1 MSLFQTDSELV
12 KWLKDNRI
20 SAATKEKLCGNSI
33 MTLYD
38 LKLLTEPDI
47 AEFGLNIG
55 DRNRLKDAL
64 KKLKK

>member
-12 KWLKDNRI
+12 KWLTDNQI
-20 SAATKEKLCGNSI
+20 SAATEEKLRGNSI

-47 AEFGLNIG
+47 AEFRLNIG
-55 DRNRLKDAL
+55 DRNRLKAAL
-64 KKLKK
+64 QKLKK